1 MIFLE
6 WVRRIWYLVN
16 RQRLERELQ
25 QEMDAHRE
33 MMQER
38 ARFGNTLRLR
48 EESRDVWGVNWL
60 DGLSRDI
67 RYSVRMLRRYPMFS
81 VLAIFTVGLGIGA
94 FTATFSVV
102 DHVLLRPLPYKNSD
116 RLVNI

>member
-33 MMQER
+33 MMQEP

-48 EESRDVWGVNWL
+48 EESREFVSQL
-60 DGLSRDI
+60 
-67 RYSVRMLRRYPMFS
+67 VR
-81 VLAIFTVGLGIGA
+81 GDQG
-94 FTATFSVV
+94 TAST
-102 DHVLLRPLPYKNSD
+102 
-116 RLVNI
+116 